1 MNNLIHPDFQEE
13 KTYEKVKLLA
23 NGSEEYTSQQILQE
37 DLDKVGEYIGEN
49 KKKTMDSKRSPGM
62 QAVMSFLYAEQR
74 DLTYA
79 VCGRKYMRTAGLNGK
94 NGAASGRSYQLGLAL
109 NLQFESKAPVPQ
121 RPPMNIAP
129 ALASRDS

>member
-37 DLDKVGEYIGEN
+37 DLDKVGEYIEKY
-49 KKKTMDSKRSPGM
+49 KKQTEQKQRPPGL

-74 DLTYA
+74 DLAYA
-79 VCGRKYMRTAGLNGK
+79 SCGRKYMRTAGLNGK
-94 NGAASGRSYQLGLAL
+94 NGAASGRSYQLGLAANL
-109 NLQFESKAPVPQ
+109 N
-121 RPPMNIAP
+121 
-129 ALASRDS
+129 D